1 MGLCRSGRRRIARL
15 NWFLRLGL
23 HPDAR
28 LAALA
33 VVAAGV
39 VAACPQGQPFIGG
52 KWAAAFPCA
61 ALNDGV
67 HAPTFAHMARALAL
81 ASDTAIAADIPRET
95 DSRARR
101 LIASAMIGL
110 SPIDRAAR

>member
-1 MGLCRSGRRRIARL
+1 MELEVPPCS
-15 NWFLRLGL
+15 
-23 HPDAR
+23 DSE
-28 LAALA
+28 LALLLAKWSERAESREPLALA
-33 VVAAGV
+33 
-39 VAACPQGQPFIGG
+39 
-52 KWAAAFPCA
+52 
-61 ALNDGV
+61 
-67 HAPTFAHMARALAL
+67 MARAFAR